1 MQSSDQLGNIVQ
13 SGPIDT
19 SKAEELAARIK
30 AAEQAGAIKHV
41 IGKLPRQDETVV
53 INGIQ
58 YRVDFADY
66 VKGKFVVKLT
76 CRER

>member
-1 MQSSDQLGNIVQ
+1 M
-13 SGPIDT
+13 
-19 SKAEELAARIK
+19 
-30 AAEQAGAIKHV
+30 AEQAGAVKHV